1 MAHKLKFSFKPLKQV
16 TYRKKQQQL
25 WTLFVFT
32 ALIMANWLSL
42 APWLK
47 VEDMMRKYKKHGD
60 PDKNIALY
68 VTILRHI
75 HRHKAD
81 YIELTDIA

>member
-1 MAHKLKFSFKPLKQV
+1 MDLVCIYSSHL
-16 TYRKKQQQL
+16 
-25 WTLFVFT
+25 
-32 ALIMANWLSL
+32 ANWLSL
-42 APWLK
+42 VPWLK
-47 VEDMMRKYKKHGD
+47 IEDMMRTYRKLGD

-81 YIELTDIA
+81 CIELTDIA